1 MWECKVLTIR
11 ATFQSQDGFLAKIWF
26 RYWDWCYIHTHTP
39 QEELR
44 GLMTNILK
52 LCGENNAGFPSWY
65 KSAPC
70 GRDWEKMIGWLGYS
84 FYGAVWS

>member
-1 MWECKVLTIR
+1 MLIIVVFNKICENVRFSLLEQLFRVRMDSQPKFDLDIETD
-11 ATFQSQDGFLAKIWF
+11 AT
-26 RYWDWCYIHTHTP
+26 YTHTP

-70 GRDWEKMIGWLGYS
+70 GRDWEKMIG
-84 FYGAVWS
+84 